1 MLDSP
6 LLFFALLMS
15 TTYVFIAVYALQE
28 AEEGA
33 GGLDAERPPE
43 AGGGSSSMPSAAP
56 ADVMDT
62 VQ

>member
-1 MLDSP
+1 M
-6 LLFFALLMS
+6 FFTA
-15 TTYVFIAVYALQE
+15 ANAPQE

-33 GGLDAERPPE
+33 GGPDAERPPE
-43 AGGGSSSMPSAAP
+43 AGGGSSSMPATAS